1 MSIAEPNRQTGTS
14 QPKGRSFFLT
24 TLPLFVIAHC
34 FHHLLTAIPIPLLPF
49 IRDEF
54 NLSYTQS
61 AFVTSS
67 FSLANAFSQILGGW
81 LADRVGPRILI
92 TLGILGV
99 AVAGLLVGISRNY
112 ILMLVFLMLMGLVAG
127 GYHPAATPLIASSVE
142 PNQRGRALGIHL
154 IGGNASFFLAPLIAG
169 AIAAAWGWHASF
181 IGLAIPTMMFGV
193 IFVLFLSRRSVM
205 SQNRAERGYLE
216 EAPLAPGYKRRIAAM
231 LAINVLAG
239 GAAWS
244 IMSFLPLYAVDQ
256 FGVSEQVAASLLSII
271 WSTGLWAGPVG
282 GYISDRVGRA
292 PVIVISFLVRGG
304 LVFLLSYVSWG
315 PQYIILL
322 LFLGISNTLCL
333 PVAEAFII
341 DQTTMRNRSTIYGI
355 YYFTMGG
362 TGAIFAPTMGQIID
376 KWGFQTCFT
385 ITGISVLAVTLI
397 SAFFLRGSQR

>member
-1 MSIAEPNRQTGTS
+1 MSIAEPNSQTGTP

-154 IGGNASFFLAPLIAG
+154 IGGNASFFLAPLVAG

-181 IGLAIPTMMFGV
+181 IGLAIPTAMFGV